1 MGLETGVVE
10 SNEIATLVV
19 HKSDSVGRE
28 TLQQDLP
35 ELVGLQIFGL
45 SVGSHVAHNRFGIR
59 FPLIPLCPRVKRYR
73 ETYRVE
79 EPLQPTIGTDIE
91 RTS

>member
-35 ELVGLQIFGL
+35 ELVGLQ
-45 SVGSHVAHNRFGIR
+45 
-59 FPLIPLCPRVKRYR
+59 YR